1 MPYAD
6 FQILEKNLQTVFQLS
21 SFRPDQEIICQAILT
36 GHDLL
41 AILPTGGG
49 KSLCYQLPATC
60 LPGLTIVISPL
71 LSLINDQ
78 VAKLNQLSV
87 AAAAITSQQTPT
99 EKIEITTKLTTRSLK
114 LLYLSPE
121 QLQNPHWQKIW
132 QMCQISCVVVDEAH
146 CVAEWGNDFR
156 PAYLQ
161 IKHFLTTLTPRPTV
175 AAFTATATPATVA
188 VITTALGLQKPR
200 IIKQTALRKNLQINI
215 HRPHST
221 TEKLVLLTSYLT
233 RKNHTP
239 AIIYCST
246 RNATEELANWL
257 QTKAKYFPELFPTT
271 VSSYHAGLDSALR
284 QKLEHQFIS
293 NQIEILV
300 ATTAFGMGVDKPNT
314 RLVIHWQIPN
324 SIENFCQEIGRAG
337 RDLQPASSVL
347 LADFTDLHIHQ
358 TLFAD
363 LQKTQP
369 IFYRQKIAKLMALQ
383 QLTTHQ
389 ACINRLIA
397 DYFGEP
403 TTAVRCGRCSYCQ
416 LPTILDPT
424 PHQLFKQLCQWRQK
438 LATNHV
444 PLTKSILLWVA
455 LLRPR
460 TMNQFL
466 HIPGFGLGLRQHY
479 QSPIQDILTTL
490 LTHSPQPQT
499 ILAS

>member
-1 MPYAD
+1 MPYFD
-6 FQILEKNLQTVFQLS
+6 SQILAKNLHTIFRLS
-21 SFRPDQEIICQAILT
+21 SFRPDQQTICESILA
-36 GHDLL
+36 GNDLL

-78 VAKLNQLSV
+78 VAKLDKLGITV
-87 AAAAITSQQTPT
+87 AAITSQQTPT
-99 EKIEITTKLTTRSLK
+99 EKNAITTQLTNHALK

-132 QMCQISCVVVDEAH
+132 QKCQISCVVIDEAH

-161 IKHFLTTLTPRPTV
+161 IKHFLTTLTQRPTV
-175 AAFTATATPATVA
+175 AAFTATATPATIA
-188 VITTALGLQKPR
+188 LISTELGLQKPR
-200 IIKQTALRKNLQINI
+200 IIKQTALRKNLHINI
-215 HRPHST
+215 HRTHST

-257 QTKAKYFPELFPTT
+257 QIKAKYFPDLFPSAT
-271 VSSYHAGLDSALR
+271 SAYHAGLDNSQR
-284 QKLEHQFIS
+284 QKIEHQFIS

-314 RLVIHWQIPN
+314 RLVVHWQIPN

-337 RDLQPASSVL
+337 RDLQPATSVL

-369 IFYRQKIAKLMALQ
+369 TFYQQKIAKLMALQ

-389 ACINRLIA
+389 SCINRLIA

-403 TTAVRCGRCSYCQ
+403 TIAVGCGRCSYCR
-416 LPTILDPT
+416 LPAILDPT
-424 PHQLFKQLCQWRQK
+424 THQIFKQLCQWRKK

-460 TMNQFL
+460 TMNQFP

-479 QSPIQDILTTL
+479 QSSIQDTLTTL
-490 LTHSPQPQT
+490 LTHSPQP
-499 ILAS
+499 